1 MPFGKSNSS
10 KHFCAWTDL
19 WFSSFIF
26 HFKRA
31 VPFHAVIGSYVD
43 DGFGGARTHAQAQ
56 TMIDWLYVV
65 GHATGTV
72 FNRSKTRGPA
82 TRLVILGLLY
92 CSVTRSC
99 RVGDKK
105 RGKYLTRIGH
115 LLQNSTTTSK
125 DLEQIIGNLGYAAW
139 VEPFGRPL
147 LTFLAH
153 HIDPKSPDS
162 PIMIYPLLRTALSI

>member
-1 MPFGKSNSS
+1 
-10 KHFCAWTDL
+10 
-19 WFSSFIF
+19 
-26 HFKRA
+26 
-31 VPFHAVIGSYVD
+31 
-43 DGFGGARTHAQAQ
+43 
-56 TMIDWLYVV
+56 MIDWLYAI
-65 GHATGTV
+65 GQATGTI
-72 FNRSKTRGPA
+72 FNKAKTRGPA

-105 RGKYLTRIGH
+105 WEKYLTRIAH

-125 DLEQIIGNLGYAAW
+125 SLEQIVGNLGYAAW

-153 HIDPKSPDS
+153 HIDPKAPHSPVALS
-162 PIMIYPLLRTALSI
+162 PLLRISLSI